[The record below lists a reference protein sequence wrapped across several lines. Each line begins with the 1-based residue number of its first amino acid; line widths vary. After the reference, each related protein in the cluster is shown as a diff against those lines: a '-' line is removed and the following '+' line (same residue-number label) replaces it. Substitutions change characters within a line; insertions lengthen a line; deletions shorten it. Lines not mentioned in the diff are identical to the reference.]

1 MMVGKFAYYLIFFFP
16 FWMLFTNE
24 HQANYLSNSVEHHV
38 LVNHP
43 GEKKPIK
50 MVLIEVQNENGL
62 PTEYYMDVESV
73 ICLKQVC
80 KVIPVRLFWNNIG
93 EYKKYELKKGATLE
107 KYEADLFES
116 ADYDKLQHILSN
128 TNSPFKDVSI
138 GEILTVGDISD
149 DVDAVSGATALELNE
164 EDTVPG
170 AALTCYTLWHWAN
183 GNVVSIIKETTG
195 KSVSNSQLLEFLKR
209 PNRTYFSIALKELTD
224 RALFGESY
232 LDAIFQS
239 GFHDKSLLNISIKYL
254 ESAPS
259 EIYFSSLKQM
269 VNNGSKAQKIAAL
282 KSLQNTKC
290 HVGND
295 YWDTLVL
302 DLNHLHSFQEIS
314 MFLELMQLKNPH
326 SKVIINQIFPLLEFD
341 ILIARRVYWYLK
353 DKNLEME
360 QKQRI
365 MQFYEV
371 NKNKL

>member
-1 MMVGKFAYYLIFFFP
+1 MVSKFALYIIFFFP

-38 LVNHP
+38 FINHP

-73 ICLKQVC
+73 ICLKKVC

-93 EYKKYELKKGATLE
+93 DYKKYELKKGATLE

-128 TNSPFKDVSI
+128 SNSPFKDVSI
-138 GEILTVGDISD
+138 GEILTVGGISD
-149 DVDAVSGATALELNE
+149 DIDAVSGATALELNE
-164 EDTVPG
+164 QDIVPG

-195 KSVSNSQLLEFLKR
+195 KSVSNSQLLEFLKT
-209 PNRTYFSIALKELTD
+209 PNRTYFNIALKELTD
-224 RALFGESY
+224 RALFEESY
-232 LDAIFQS
+232 IDAIFQS
-239 GFHDKSLLNISIKYL
+239 VFQDNSLLNSSIKYL

-259 EIYFSSLKQM
+259 EIYFSTLKQM

-282 KSLQNTKC
+282 KLLQNTKRAIF
-290 HVGND
+290 ND

-302 DLNHLHSFQEIS
+302 DLNQWHSFQEIS

-326 SKVIINQIFPLLEFD
+326 SKVIINQILPLLESD
-341 ILIARRVYWYLK
+341 IIIARRVYWYLK

-360 QKQRI
+360 QKQSVR
-365 MQFYEV
+365 QFYEI